1 MLRGP
6 VSVTTAQRP
15 SMTSSDSNKVK
26 VNNKNDV
33 KANDT
38 KAKVINKENV
48 QFATFTEQNMLNAL
62 MDKPPVKPTATAGG
76 AGVVNVSNSS
86 SVRYGLRHKSSI
98 SSSSSDSELNADTAA
113 GSGMSSVRKPSVQ
126 PPTSSQHKQLQVM
139 MSKRTRS
146 YSSASSQSQTSNP
159 DGFVMVTD
167 FEDDDEAGDSVRS
180 HQLDSGYPS
189 DVTTRGAG
197 GAKAKVAKSHTASR
211 NIEGLPHSDE
221 DEVKVKREVPPAKP
235 RRTAAKTQSQLTV
248 VAVVERHDTG
258 SVEPIDHDRGLKTMF
273 RFCLNVRY

>member
-6 VSVTTAQRP
+6 VSVTPAQRS

-26 VNNKNDV
+26 VNNNDDV
-33 KANDT
+33 KANDS

-62 MDKPPVKPTATAGG
+62 MDKSPVKPTA
-76 AGVVNVSNSS
+76 AGVVTASNSS
-86 SVRYGLRHKSSI
+86 AVRHGLRHTSSI
-98 SSSSSDSELNADTAA
+98 SSSSSDSESNAHTAA

-126 PPTSSQHKQLQVM
+126 PPTSSQHQQLQVM

-146 YSSASSQSQTSNP
+146 YSSGSSQSQTSNP

-197 GAKAKVAKSHTASR
+197 GVKTKVAKSHTASR
-211 NIEGLPHSDE
+211 NVEGLPHSDE

-235 RRTAAKTQSQLTV
+235 RRTTAKTQSQLTI

-258 SVEPIDHDRGLKTMF
+258 SVEPIHHDRGLSAIS
-273 RFCLNVRY
+273 RFCLNVSY